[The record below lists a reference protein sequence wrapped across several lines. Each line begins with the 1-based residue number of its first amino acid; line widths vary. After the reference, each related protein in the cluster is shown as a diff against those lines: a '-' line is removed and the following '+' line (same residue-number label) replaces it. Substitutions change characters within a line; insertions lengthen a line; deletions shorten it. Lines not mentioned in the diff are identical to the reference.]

1 LKATWQRLEIAVE
14 HFAKAH
20 CRQKATR
27 KCTYKPL
34 RSPSMRRWMGALRRF
49 EPRYHRTIQNH
60 QYFSTAISF
69 EIIELFPFLKCK
81 KLFFYI
87 LKA

>member
-1 LKATWQRLEIAVE
+1 
-14 HFAKAH
+14 
-20 CRQKATR
+20 
-27 KCTYKPL
+27 
-34 RSPSMRRWMGALRRF
+34 MRRWMGALRRF
-49 EPRYHRTIQNH
+49 ELCAAGCAALGFAPLDGSVKPRYHRNIQNH

-69 EIIELFPFLKCK
+69 EIIELFQILKCK